1 MPARGRI
8 AAALLVTAVA
18 LALYRATLVPGL
30 DFGDSASFQTMAGSP
45 VITPRDGYPLYFA
58 LSGLFVHALGGD
70 PAHTLNLASAIYGAL
85 ACGLIALVA
94 AELSGSAPAGAAAAL
109 LFAGS
114 YTFWSQAIIAE
125 VYTLHVLLVSLTLL
139 LLLQWSRQPT
149 LGRLACF
156 FAVYAVSFGNH
167 LSMVLLAPA
176 CTAFLFAMAP
186 GRWREMLSP
195 RVVALASALA
205 AAGALQYGWN
215 LSALWRAP
223 AGPPRD
229 LMEAISTFWFDVTKS
244 DWRDTMVLRVPL
256 SMALERLRMYAFD
269 IRQQFGLIAP
279 LFVVLGA
286 IHLVR
291 TDVWRA
297 VLLLAAYAV
306 TAAFVLG
313 YNVGDSH
320 VFFLPAH
327 LMLALLVAPGLVLA
341 ERLMSARG
349 AITLAAIVLAGSRIY
364 GDYPALDR
372 SDDRRPTEVLETL
385 TAGLDDRHAL
395 LLTDLNWQVEN
406 GLNYF
411 ARTMKPELLYTRLAG
426 VMLYAPALI
435 RDNLETG
442 RRVVA
447 TERARAS
454 LQAAYGP
461 MFSTA
466 PDDRVPVIRLRDLT
480 RDLPGGTRYVLCLLR
495 PSREFPLDESD
506 LREGLRLV
514 TRGVISDVGAGDYA
528 VVAGVVGAE
537 PRLRRSADRPF
548 RTGVWLDDVR
558 VQVRMES
565 WLAFDTI
572 RRMGFGQII
581 AARRHVLVVE
591 RGVSFVAFDAQG
603 QVLRSGY
610 TSGIFASQ
618 PRYLVSM
625 RPAPKQD

>member
-18 LALYRATLVPGL
+18 FALYRATLVPGL
-30 DFGDSASFQTMAGSP
+30 DLGDSASFQTMAGSP

-58 LSGLFVHALGGD
+58 LSGLLVRAVGGD
-70 PAHTLNLASAIYGAL
+70 PARALNLASAVYGAL

-94 AELSGSAPAGAAAAL
+94 AELSGSALAGAAAAL
-109 LFAGS
+109 LFTGS

-139 LLLQWSRQPT
+139 LLLRWSKQRT
-149 LGRLACF
+149 IGRLACF

-176 CTAFLFAMAP
+176 YTAFLFAMAP
-186 GRWREMLSP
+186 GRWRTMLSP
-195 RVVALASALA
+195 RVVALATALA
-205 AAGALQYGWN
+205 AAGALQYSWN

-223 AGPPRD
+223 AAPPRD
-229 LMEAISTFWFDVTKS
+229 LVEAIGTLWFDVTKS
-244 DWRDTMVLRVPL
+244 DWRDTMVLRVPF
-256 SMALERLRMYAFD
+256 SMALERLRMFAFD
-269 IRQQFGLIAP
+269 IRQQFGLIAL
-279 LFVVLGA
+279 LFAVLGA
-286 IHLVR
+286 IHLTR

-297 VLLLAAYAV
+297 VLLLTAYAV
-306 TAAFVLG
+306 NVAFVLG

-341 ERLMSARG
+341 ERMTSARG
-349 AITLAAIVLAGSRIY
+349 ALTLAAVVLAGSRIY

-372 SDDRRPTEVLETL
+372 SDDRRPAQVLETL
-385 TAGLDDRHAL
+385 TSGLDDRHAL
-395 LLTDLNWQVEN
+395 LLTDLNWQLEN

-411 ARTMKPELLYTRLAG
+411 AKAMRPELLYTRIAG
-426 VMLYAPALI
+426 VMLHAPALI
-435 RDNLETG
+435 RDNFEIG
-442 RRVVA
+442 RSVVV

-454 LQAAYGP
+454 LEAVYGP
-461 MFSTA
+461 LFSTA
-466 PDDRVPVIRLRDLT
+466 PDGRVPLTRLSDLT
-480 RDLPGGTRYVLCLLR
+480 RDLPSGTRYVLCLLR
-495 PSREFPLDESD
+495 PSPEFLLDESD

-514 TRGVISDVGAGDYA
+514 TRGAISDPGDGDYA
-528 VVAGVVGAE
+528 VVAGFAGAE

-548 RTGVWLDDVR
+548 RTSVWLDDVR

-572 RRMGFGQII
+572 RRMGFGQVI
-581 AARRHVLVVE
+581 AARRHVLIVE

-625 RPAPKQD
+625 APSAKQD